1 MDDEFNKGMNQI
13 DMAPPQPHIA
23 KPRRSR
29 KKLIITVVVMLL
41 ICTAAVVAYMLLF
54 KKSADAPAETNQS
67 TSTVEEAPEKARV
80 RLIATGDMIPHDAIN
95 AEAKQADGTYEYS
108 KMFGDMKKYFDAADV
123 RFCNQAVLGG
133 GTEFGITGYPKFN
146 SPTEFA
152 RDMAELGCNVVN
164 TGSNHTNDFP
174 QKVIDASVSAWDGLP
189 GMLAIAGANTSA
201 TDKQKI
207 RYFESKGVK
216 FAFVSYTTYS
226 NEPGPTDYSVT
237 MYSPSLA
244 KQQLA
249 EARSKAD
256 IVLVS
261 MRWGTEYSPN
271 INAQQKAQ
279 AKQVAN
285 FGADVILGHGPHVLE
300 PAEKITLDDGRNAY
314 VWYSLGNFL
323 NAQLDPPSLFNGI
336 AVMDIDPKTKKIASP
351 TYLPVYM
358 HYEWSEADKAAGK
371 LLTRKNFSMFTFDD
385 AAAPLKKSVNNTTL
399 EAQKQRITNTLNTLM
414 TIKLL
419 SKDEYLQS

>member
-1 MDDEFNKGMNQI
+1 MDQEFNQGMQQI
-13 DMAPPQPHIA
+13 DQDMRPATPPP
-23 KPRRSR
+23 KPKKSR
-29 KKLIITVVVMLL
+29 KKIFIILGVVVA
-41 ICTAAVVAYMLLF
+41 ISTASFVAYSLFF
-54 KKSADAPAETNQS
+54 KKSADAPAETQS
-67 TSTVEEAPEKARV
+67 ATETKAEAETKRV

-95 AEAKQADGTYEYS
+95 AEAKQADGSYEYS
-108 KMFGDMKKYFDAADV
+108 QMYGDMKKYFDAADV

-133 GTEFGITGYPKFN
+133 GTEYGITGYPKFN

-152 RDMAELGCNVVN
+152 RDMAELGCNVIN

-174 QKVIDASVSAWDGLP
+174 QEVIDASVNAWDGLP
-189 GMLAIAGANTSA
+189 GVMAVAGANTSA
-201 TDKQKI
+201 ADKQNI

-237 MYSPSLA
+237 MYSSSLA
-244 KQQLA
+244 KQQLS
-249 EARSKAD
+249 EARKNAD

-271 INAQQKAQ
+271 ANAQQKAQ
-279 AKQVAN
+279 AQQVVN
-285 FGADVILGHGPHVLE
+285 YGADVILGHGPHVLQ
-300 PAEKITLDDGRNAY
+300 PAETIKLDDGRQAY

-336 AVMDIDPKTKKIASP
+336 AVMDIDPITKKIAPP

-358 HYEWSEADKAAGK
+358 HYEWTDADKAAGK
-371 LLTRKNFSMFTFDD
+371 LLTRKNFSMYTFDD
-385 AAAPLKKSVNNTTL
+385 AAEPLKKSVNDTTIA
-399 EAQKQRITNTLNTLM
+399 AQQKRITDTLNTLM
-414 TIKLL
+414 SIKLL